1 MAGPH
6 GYKEKVTD
14 EQLVNL
20 IETGVQNSL
29 GDWLNSSD
37 LTQERQKSTYEY
49 AGMAVGHLTP
59 NGVSSI
65 VDTSTTETVEAYT
78 AVLSDLFLNNGK
90 LARFMPY
97 TDAPNSFKTARDAS
111 MITNYCIFKQNNGWE
126 IIQTWIKSALLW
138 KNGIVRWDYIED
150 YEYKFEEYD
159 RISQIK
165 LDEILA
171 DENIEIVGDL
181 EFENSVVGDADPF
194 NAQEMNVELVY
205 INVRLKRKINK
216 SRVKIDNVPPENF
229 RISRDAKSLDDAT
242 FVGVQTQMTR
252 SEIRKYYPEVAENI
266 AEDEWEEMTG
276 EPWLG
281 AARYSQDMA
290 ARKFVTGQNYL
301 TDFSDFDAPLEANR
315 EVTVTECWLR
325 VDRDGDGVAELKHFI
340 TAGTHILSEED
351 CDMIPLASLSPID
364 IPHEFYGLSIADF
377 TRSSTLAAT
386 AILRGFVENTY
397 LTNYSPKLADPNVVD
412 FSALQNMKPKQII
425 PTNGN
430 PNAAVAQLQPET
442 ISTGT
447 VPLLQHL
454 QTIKEQA
461 TGMSKAAQGL
471 NDTLYVSGNSEQKVA
486 AVQSASQKRIQHI
499 ARRFAETGLKRLCQG
514 VYATMRDCMKEMK
527 FHYQGL
533 YATVNTETLPYDLD
547 VEVFLD
553 LGENSNK
560 NKLDKLNMV
569 GQQILPALNQAGAG
583 MVVKPEAPAVL
594 ATKIMEAMGVDS
606 NDFLEDYTND
616 EFKQKAAQT
625 LQQQSQA
632 KQTEQELVQKKAAAD
647 LALQEANVSYTNA
660 QAKNT
665 SDDNI
670 KQLAVALDKHQQEWA
685 DLAIKAVK
693 EGAQIPPAPNF
704 EDLLLL
710 AKQAIDMSNTPMPLQ
725 QPEQGMQPQGQPQQQ
740 IQPSEEEMMAMMQ
753 QQQGMM

>member
-1 MAGPH
+1 MAHTPQ
-6 GYKEKVTD
+6 GYKEKVND

-20 IETGVQNSL
+20 IESGVQNSL

-37 LTQERQKSTYEY
+37 LTLERQKSTYEF
-49 AGMAVGHLTP
+49 AGMPVGHLVP

-78 AVLSDLFLNNGK
+78 ALLTDLFLNNGK
-90 LARFMPY
+90 LARFVPY
-97 TDAPNSFKTARDAS
+97 TEGPNAFKTARDAS

-126 IIQTWIKSALLW
+126 ILQTWIKSALLW

-150 YEYKFEEYD
+150 FEYKFEEYD

-171 DENIEIVGDL
+171 DENVEIVGDL
-181 EFENSVVGDADPF
+181 EFENSVMGDADPF

-205 INVRLKRKINK
+205 VNVRLKRKIDK
-216 SRVKIDNVPPENF
+216 SRVKIENVPPENF
-229 RISRDAKSLDDAT
+229 RISREAKSLDDAN
-242 FVGVQTQMTR
+242 FVGIQTQMTR
-252 SEIRKYYPEVAENI
+252 SEIRKYWSDVAENI
-266 AEDEWEEMTG
+266 ADDEWDELAG
-276 EPWLG
+276 EPWMG
-281 AARYSQDMA
+281 AAKYSQDMA

-301 TDFSDFDAPLEANR
+301 TSFSDHEMPLEANR
-315 EVTVTECWLR
+315 EVTVTECWIH

-340 TAGTHILSEED
+340 TAGSHILLEED

-364 IPHEFYGLSIADF
+364 IPHEFYGLSVADF

-430 PNAAVAQLQPET
+430 PAAAVAQLQPET

-454 QTIKEQA
+454 QLIKEQA

-499 ARRFAETGLKRLCQG
+499 ARRFAETGLKRLCNG
-514 VYATMRDCMKEMK
+514 IYNTMRSCMKEMK
-527 FHYQGL
+527 FHYQGI
-533 YATVNTETLPYDLD
+533 YSTVDVNMLPVDLD

-560 NKLDKLNMV
+560 NRLDKLNMV

-583 MVVKPEAPAVL
+583 IVVKSEAPAVL
-594 ATKIMEAMGVDS
+594 ATKLMEAMGIDS
-606 NDFLEDYTND
+606 NDFLEDYTTD
-616 EFKQKAAQT
+616 EFKQRAQESI
-625 LQQQSQA
+625 QQQSQA
-632 KQTEQELVQKKAAAD
+632 KQAEQETLQRKNAAD
-647 LALQEANVSYTNA
+647 AALQEANVTFTNA

-665 SDDNI
+665 EDDNA
-670 KQLAVALDKHQQEWA
+670 KQLAVAIDKHFQEWA
-685 DLAIKAVK
+685 DLQIKAVK
-693 EGAQIPPAPNF
+693 EGAQLPPAPSF
-704 EDLLLL
+704 EEILMMAKNLLSPPP
-710 AKQAIDMSNTPMPLQ
+710 APVA
-725 QPEQGMQPQGQPQQQ
+725 PQQQ
-740 IQPSEEEMMAMMQ
+740 QPTEEEMMAMMQ
-753 QQQGMM
+753 QGGMM